1 MGPEDSMRKTGMLTQ
16 RLAAKEGGRLISLRT
31 FSSDR
36 SDHRR
41 TLTCH
46 VIRSPG

>member
-46 VIRSPG
+46 VVRCPG